1 MGAQEILIVLLY
13 KASLTHQNKNTM
25 PLSNV
30 FKCKHTFAKN
40 GNTVKNHSAFEIGS
54 LIFLG
59 TFVYKKH

>member
-30 FKCKHTFAKN
+30 FKCKHTFAKIR
-40 GNTVKNHSAFEIGS
+40 NTVHKKS
-54 LIFLG
+54 LG
-59 TFVYKKH
+59 N